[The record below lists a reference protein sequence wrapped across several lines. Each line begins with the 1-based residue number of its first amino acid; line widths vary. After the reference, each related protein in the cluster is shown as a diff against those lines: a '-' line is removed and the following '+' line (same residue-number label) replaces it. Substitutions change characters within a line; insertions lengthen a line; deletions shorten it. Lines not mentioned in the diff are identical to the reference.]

1 MKDIKIIVTADTGLH
16 ARPAAQIVEASK
28 GFDSEISLTKNDK
41 TVSGKSIMGILSLSV
56 STGDEIILSATGN
69 DEVKAIE
76 TLSHVISN
84 EIG

>member
-28 GFDSEISLTKNDK
+28 NFDSEILLSKNDK
-41 TVSGKSIMGILSLSV
+41 SVNGKSIMGILSLTV
-56 STGDEIILSATGN
+56 ATGDEIILSAEGS
-69 DEVKAIE
+69 DEVEAIE
-76 TLSHVISN
+76 TIANVITK